1 MIINS
6 VLCVEKNIMIKGH
19 GHNHEYEIMTHNSIF
34 VFLKTSKKKYL
45 KIKETKVTQKKCS
58 NFCC

>member
-1 MIINS
+1 
-6 VLCVEKNIMIKGH
+6 MIKGH

-45 KIKETKVTQKKCS
+45 KKLKKQK
-58 NFCC
+58 